1 MGKIV
6 PRTAKD
12 VVKILER
19 FGFKFVSRGRHDKYR
34 NEERGISVPVPV
46 SHGVIS
52 RGAISED
59 SCSIINVLFSLESS
73 RTISAASLIFSIA
86 SSNVRPCEATS
97 S

>member
-52 RGAISED
+52 RGVIQ
-59 SCSIINVLFSLESS
+59 
-73 RTISAASLIFSIA
+73 SLIRQTGIA
-86 SSNVRPCEATS
+86 REEFEV
-97 S
+97 